1 MKTTSRKKSGPAR
14 KKPAARGKPRP
25 KKDSGRR
32 KPIMR
37 HDREG

>member
-1 MKTTSRKKSGPAR
+1 MKKASRRKPVPAGRKTGAGRKLKAR
-14 KKPAARGKPRP
+14 KASTK
-25 KKDSGRR
+25 R

>member
-1 MKTTSRKKSGPAR
+1 MKKASRKKSGRAKKAR
-14 KKPAARGKPRP
+14 
-25 KKDSGRR
+25 GRR